1 MFLLQVTLL
10 GPPVILQTEE
20 AQLGSLGDTVMVHC
34 LTQSSPDL
42 TTILWS
48 FGGEE
53 VRRQG
58 GGDFSIVESRTG
70 NRIKSTV
77 VIKNAQKKHFGQY
90 LCAVENEL
98 GRAEVAI
105 KLEEIGK

>member
-1 MFLLQVTLL
+1 M
-10 GPPVILQTEE
+10 
-20 AQLGSLGDTVMVHC
+20 
-34 LTQSSPDL
+34 
-42 TTILWS
+42 
-48 FGGEE
+48 
-53 VRRQG
+53 RRQG
-58 GGDFSIVESRTG
+58 GGDISIVESRTG

-77 VIKNAQKKHFGQY
+77 VIKSAQKKHFGQY